1 MNRLF
6 LDTNIVLDFITER
19 TPFFDSIASII
30 SLVDKNDFTFV
41 VTPLSYATIF
51 YLTSKNGKQ
60 QYALDRLV
68 RFKIVCEICIMDE
81 QIVESALHANMKDF
95 EDALQYFSA
104 LKAGCDVIITR
115 NGKDFKKSDLPIMT
129 PSEFLSSINRS

>member
-6 LDTNIVLDFITER
+6 LDTNIILDFITER

-104 LKAGCDVIITR
+104 LKASCDVIITR
-115 NGKDFKKSDLPIMT
+115 NAKDFKNSHIPIMT
-129 PSEFLSSINRS
+129 PTEFLCSINRS